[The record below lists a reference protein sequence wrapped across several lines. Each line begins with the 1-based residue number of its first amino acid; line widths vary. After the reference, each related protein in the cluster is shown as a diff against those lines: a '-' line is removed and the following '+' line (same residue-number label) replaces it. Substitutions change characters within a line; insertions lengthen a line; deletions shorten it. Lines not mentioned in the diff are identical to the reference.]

1 MGTGGSGWHIPAR
14 VALVCAYCAVPA
26 AKASTSS
33 QVVPEPPTETVRP
46 PLFALSDIK
55 ETEPELPGDGGL
67 SVPEQDSG
75 IGDALKSTPEDEP
88 PTDTLETDVAPAD
101 GPVAEQIDVTV
112 SYDLSRLPA
121 PVSRMRE
128 LIIEAAV
135 KGDIEGLRPLLGTGP
150 TRTEL
155 SISGYEGDPIEFL
168 KEISGDGGGHE
179 LLAILLDIFQAGYAH
194 IDAGEPT
201 EMYLWPYFYSVP
213 LDSLNDRQK
222 VELFRIITAGDYED
236 MSAFGGYIFYR
247 TAIGPE
253 GDWKFFVAGD

>member
-1 MGTGGSGWHIPAR
+1 M
-14 VALVCAYCAVPA
+14 
-26 AKASTSS
+26 
-33 QVVPEPPTETVRP
+33 
-46 PLFALSDIK
+46 PLLALSDIK
-55 ETEPELPGDGGL
+55 DTEPKLPGDGGL
-67 SVPEQDSG
+67 TVPRQDGG
-75 IGDALKSTPEDEP
+75 IGDALDPDTDDEP
-88 PTDTLETDVAPAD
+88 TTDSLETDVPHTEE
-101 GPVAEQIDVTV
+101 PTAEQIDVTV
-112 SYDLSRLPA
+112 SHDLSRLPA
-121 PVSRMRE
+121 PVLRMRE

-135 KGDIEGLRPLLGTGP
+135 RGDIEGLRPLLGTGP

-168 KEISGDGGGHE
+168 KEISGDGSGHE

-201 EMYLWPYFYSVP
+201 EMFLWPYFYSVP
-213 LDSLNDRQK
+213 LDGLNDRQR

-236 MSAFGGYIFYR
+236 MRAFGGYIFYR